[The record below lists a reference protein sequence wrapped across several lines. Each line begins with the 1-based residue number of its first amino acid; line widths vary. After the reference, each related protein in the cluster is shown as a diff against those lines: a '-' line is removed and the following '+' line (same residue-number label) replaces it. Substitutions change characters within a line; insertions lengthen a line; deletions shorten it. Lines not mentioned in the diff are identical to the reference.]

1 MELIYVDGIILI
13 IVLLIVCFYFRNFYK
28 IVNAVAIIDI
38 FLRIFYYVINN
49 VEINGISSY
58 IEEYLPK
65 SVPTIIESYTDG
77 LFCNILIWI
86 YVIIMG
92 IFLFYT
98 IRNFFKSR

>member
-1 MELIYVDGIILI
+1 MDGIILLI
-13 IVLLIVCFYFRNFYK
+13 IILIACFYFRDFYK
-28 IVNAVAIIDI
+28 IVHAIAIIDI

-58 IEEYLPK
+58 VEDYLPK
-65 SVPTIIESYTDG
+65 SVPSIIEAYTDG
-77 LFCNILIWI
+77 LFCNILVWF

-98 IRNFFKSR
+98 IRAFFKSR